1 MLRIAQECPNYA
13 AWGVEYS
20 VACEIAQQ
28 PTVEEV
34 AEKIDWLDL
43 IPDHVDP
50 TDDWE
55 PIVVESFVLGID
67 ERII

>member
-1 MLRIAQECPNYA
+1 M
-13 AWGVEYS
+13 
-20 VACEIAQQ
+20 ACEIAQQ